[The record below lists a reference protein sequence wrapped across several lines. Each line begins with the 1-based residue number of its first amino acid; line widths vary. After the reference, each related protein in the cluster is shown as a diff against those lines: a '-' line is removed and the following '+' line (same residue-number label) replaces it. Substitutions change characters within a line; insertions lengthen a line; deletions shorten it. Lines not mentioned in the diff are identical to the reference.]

1 MKNQE
6 YQDALNG
13 YQKKIRKLE
22 SELEELAEESEYS
35 YDWLQNFLDG
45 IDFAEI
51 EEEAM
56 HMSMSL
62 GKKDHSDEKD
72 LTNDLTKAMYLL
84 SQIDE
89 AMNNLEE
96 EEI

>member
-1 MKNQE
+1 
-6 YQDALNG
+6 
-13 YQKKIRKLE
+13 
-22 SELEELAEESEYS
+22 
-35 YDWLQNFLDG
+35 
-45 IDFAEI
+45 
-51 EEEAM
+51 
-56 HMSMSL
+56 MSMSL